1 MERIVL
7 ITGGAT
13 GIGKACAEKFAE
25 NGDIV
30 IIHYN
35 KSKNDALD
43 LCEKLNKKT
52 TADIVQ
58 ANLEDVKEIAKMFNF
73 IQKKY
78 KKLDILVNN
87 AGMSYEKFF
96 ADNTD
101 AEILQMIQ
109 TNLTSAILCSKHA
122 LPFMLEHKLGSVI
135 NISSIYGIFGG
146 SCESVYSATKAGL
159 IGFTKALAREVGEA
173 NIRINCVAPG
183 SVNTRMNKNFSKEE
197 QQQFFANSA
206 IKRMAEPKEIAS
218 AVFFLASEEASYVTG
233 VILPIDGGYTC
244 V

>member
-1 MERIVL
+1 MKRIVL

-35 KSKNDALD
+35 KSKKDALN

-218 AVFFLASEEASYVTG
+218 AVFFLASEEASYITG
-233 VILPIDGGYTC
+233 QTIVVDGCTI
-244 V
+244 

>member
-218 AVFFLASEEASYVTG
+218 AVFFLASEEASYITG
-233 VILPIDGGYTC
+233 QTIVVDGCTI
-244 V
+244 

>member
-1 MERIVL
+1 MKRIVL

-13 GIGKACAEKFAE
+13 GIGKACAETFAE

-35 KSKNDALD
+35 KSKKDALN

-218 AVFFLASEEASYVTG
+218 AVFFLASEEASYITG
-233 VILPIDGGYTC
+233 QTIVVDGCTI
-244 V
+244 

>member
-1 MERIVL
+1 MKRIVL

-35 KSKNDALD
+35 KSKKDALD

-218 AVFFLASEEASYVTG
+218 AVFFLASEEASYITG
-233 VILPIDGGYTC
+233 QTIVVDGCTI
-244 V
+244 